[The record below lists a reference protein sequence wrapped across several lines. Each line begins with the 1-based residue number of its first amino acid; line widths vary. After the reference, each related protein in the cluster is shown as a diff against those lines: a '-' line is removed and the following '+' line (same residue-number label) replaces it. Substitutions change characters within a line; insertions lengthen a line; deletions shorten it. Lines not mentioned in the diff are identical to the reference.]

1 MKNYVKKV
9 GSLALAVLM
18 SLSVAS
24 FTACR
29 GDSSDSSNDIPVV
42 NTEGKTKITAN
53 LYFGEYGFDWLKRLA
68 AEWSNANDKY
78 WINVDYSMDLS
89 GALVKKI
96 MAGEKADIYFTE
108 DPNFQTLF
116 GTYLED
122 LSDVLNMKPEGKRT
136 IGEKIKNMDEWE
148 KVASKDGATYL
159 LPNTLSPLGLIY
171 DHGRFQANGWL
182 CTDANG
188 NLTVGKDGVAGTYD
202 DGQPQTWTEFNTML
216 GKITRSSVSNDVFCY
231 MGAKNPGYVNNI
243 MFAYLAQYLGEEQY
257 SWFVDKDSHGNT
269 VTLLDGTKTV
279 IGIDDGYKFFSIDG
293 MDEMCKFMQNYMVNP
308 LYVTDRTLTD
318 SSFGVNE
325 SHVAFISDGDY
336 APAFIVEGNWWEF
349 GSYRDFEANAE
360 YGGVGFGENDYRYML
375 LPVIEGQKTPEDQ
388 SVLFS
393 QTGGCIAVTKSND
406 DNKLAAIK
414 DFLCYVLRDD
424 TMERVTKETGAI
436 WNYNYTISEE
446 GKAELTPFIRNT
458 YEMMNDTDHITV
470 RSFSL
475 DLATTPLVSHGGWTG
490 LSMLVGVNGD
500 PYMVSAYRNAGS
512 SAAEFLKD
520 LQNSSGYSDPATW
533 KAMIN
538 TIRTYGFYQD

>member
-1 MKNYVKKV
+1 MKNWAKKV

-29 GDSSDSSNDIPVV
+29 GDSSDSSNDIPEI

-136 IGEKIKNMDEWE
+136 IGEKINNMDEWE

-202 DGQPQTWTEFNTML
+202 DGQPQTWAEFNTML

-269 VTLLDGTKTV
+269 VTLLDGTETV

-520 LQNSSGYSDPATW
+520 LQNSSGYTDPATW
-533 KAMIN
+533 KSMIN
-538 TIRTYGFYQD
+538 TVRTYGFYQD